1 MILSSWLHAR
11 RPCSSISRGAISL
24 CNRPLYS
31 QVRRYGLTADE
42 PKIDSSRERL
52 INRTG
57 RTASTLKPRL
67 LRARDFLDLSQTNHR
82 GSTVFFN
89 AGGVQLRYRGRI
101 PFPPHSRGFLYY
113 HSDPTLSPLAGSV
126 RLRTTTSD
134 APSSFPQGQD
144 LLSPT
149 GMSQLLNDRLVTPDQ
164 LSRCHTLFANRI
176 RVHAELILFGLSQP
190 FPVNFSTTLYLT
202 IVGPTALHPIAYS
215 VLSHEPGRYSF
226 TGTAIA
232 RFERS
237 TLPEHAGKRP
247 DVRAEYAGRHK
258 DGELF
263 TLPYH
268 SEPGRLLS
276 FNVDGDGP
284 TAAALRVLWDT

>member
-1 MILSSWLHAR
+1 MLEHIL
-11 RPCSSISRGAISL
+11 
-24 CNRPLYS
+24 
-31 QVRRYGLTADE
+31 
-42 PKIDSSRERL
+42 RERL

-67 LRARDFLDLSQTNHR
+67 LRARDFLDLSQANHR

-149 GMSQLLNDRLVTPDQ
+149 GMSWQISLPQIATREKYSPLRRQLLNDRLVTPDQ

-237 TLPEHAGKRP
+237 TLPEHAGKRVLLLRIVKIVEP